1 LSWWGRKSKSS
12 PVDFGRRRRPYARR
26 REAWSFYGDE
36 SSEPARWPAR
46 PSDPHELL
54 MRLLWR
60 YRHELAPY
68 YAVLVLAAVAI
79 LGHWFAPRWWPA
91 VLLLGGAATAAAW
104 RWLASRRWVEVYIV
118 AVGGVASLWTA
129 AAWFASPY
137 HEWAFWTAVLGATA
151 AGVPRWWHF
160 RRRPK
165 VAVRKGA
172 PRRSRRE
179 LRRIVKNWP
188 ELSSYMELGG
198 SHVQRA
204 EADAIGYTFSLALRA
219 GLTAGD
225 VTSKLARVESVLET
239 RPGAA
244 RLIPDPKKANRAVLR
259 VVNND
264 PLENPIPWPGTTIAS
279 INEPVELG
287 RFEDG
292 DTVRI
297 VVLGE
302 HVLIAGTMGRG
313 KSGVLNVF
321 MAALSQCVDVALW
334 GIDMKR
340 GLELAP
346 WRSVLD
352 RLAKTQDAA
361 HELLSAANRVL
372 DARADLLA
380 ERHERKWQPSPEE
393 PALVIAVDELAEL
406 DVDSMALF
414 ERLARMGRAEGIILI
429 GVTQR
434 PSADVLGGLNARTQM
449 TARIAL
455 GVVEPRDGEF
465 ILGAG
470 RLGAGWRPD
479 RLSGRGYFL
488 VLVPGQHEQPRPARA
503 YLLTDAAVTAI
514 AGRQAERRATLDPA
528 SATAAEK
535 PQESPIATET
545 DGDGHSV
552 PQRPDPDMALLAALR
567 DAPRGGMTAPELAVK
582 IGRSR
587 SWTFSRL
594 RTYAKTGRAVHVGHG
609 RWAGGRGHKR

>member
-1 LSWWGRKSKSS
+1 L
-12 PVDFGRRRRPYARR
+12 DFGRRGRPYARR
-26 REAWSFYGDE
+26 REAWSFYADE

-46 PSDPHELL
+46 PPDPHELL
-54 MRLLWR
+54 IRLGWR

-68 YAVLVLAAVAI
+68 YVALVLSGIAI
-79 LGHWFAPRWWPA
+79 LGHWFVPRWWPA
-91 VLLLGGAATAAAW
+91 VLLVGVAATAAAW
-104 RWLASRRWVEVYIV
+104 RWLAYRRWVEVYIL
-118 AVGGVASLWTA
+118 AVGGAATLWTT

-137 HEWAFWTAVLGATA
+137 HGWAFWTAVLGATA
-151 AGVPRWWHF
+151 AGAPRWWHF

-172 PRRSRRE
+172 PRGSRRE

-204 EADAIGYTFSLALRA
+204 DADATGYTFSLALRA

-264 PLENPIPWPGTTIAS
+264 PLENPIPWPGTPLRS
-279 INEPVELG
+279 INQPLELG

-292 DTVRI
+292 EAVSI
-297 VVLGE
+297 VIVGE

-321 MAALSQCVDVALW
+321 MAALSLCPDVVLW

-406 DVDSMALF
+406 DADSMALF

-434 PSADVLGGLNARTQM
+434 PSAEVLGGLNARTQM

-479 RLSGRGYFL
+479 RLGGRGYFL

-503 YLLTDAAVTAI
+503 YLMTDEAVMAAARRAS
-514 AGRQAERRATLDPA
+514 AGQRATLDAA
-528 SATAAEK
+528 SARAAEK
-535 PQESPIATET
+535 AEEPTTATET
-545 DGDGHSV
+545 AGNGPTL
-552 PQRPDPDMALLAALR
+552 PQREDPDVALLAALK
-567 DAPRGGMTAPELAVK
+567 DSPRAGLTAPELAAR

-587 SWTFSRL
+587 SWTFARL
-594 RTYAKTGRAVHVGHG
+594 RTYARTGRAVHVGHG
-609 RWAGGRGHKR
+609 RWAGGRGHRR